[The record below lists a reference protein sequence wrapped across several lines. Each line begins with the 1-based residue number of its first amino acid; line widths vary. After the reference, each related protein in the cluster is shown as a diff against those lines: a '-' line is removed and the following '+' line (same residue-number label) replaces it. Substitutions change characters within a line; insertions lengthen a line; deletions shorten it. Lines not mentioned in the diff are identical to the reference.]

1 MGKRFVNNK
10 APDKQK
16 GDYCPSFILIQNRH
30 DFHLYCQHMESQ
42 GKVSYKTQ
50 SHFYSAE
57 WPYLFTSSQESLDL
71 LQVKFS
77 DDTRILR
84 YIRSTYLLLDS
95 IPYMP
100 NISKADK
107 TQEHKDS
114 FCE

>member
-1 MGKRFVNNK
+1 
-10 APDKQK
+10 
-16 GDYCPSFILIQNRH
+16 
-30 DFHLYCQHMESQ
+30 MESQ
-42 GKVSYKTQ
+42 EKVSYKTQ

>member
-42 GKVSYKTQ
+42 EKVSYKTQ